1 VQSDIRLAPTPAGG
15 VMDLSGRLA
24 VEISLRSGIEIER
37 KFNG

>member
-1 VQSDIRLAPTPAGG
+1 MAIFGLAPTSACG
-15 VMDLSGRLA
+15 VMDLSGHPA

>member
-1 VQSDIRLAPTPAGG
+1 MQSDIRFGATACG
-15 VMDLSGRLA
+15 VMDLSGHLA

>member
-1 VQSDIRLAPTPAGG
+1 MQSDIRFGANRACD

-24 VEISLRSGIEIER
+24 VEIFLRSGIEIER